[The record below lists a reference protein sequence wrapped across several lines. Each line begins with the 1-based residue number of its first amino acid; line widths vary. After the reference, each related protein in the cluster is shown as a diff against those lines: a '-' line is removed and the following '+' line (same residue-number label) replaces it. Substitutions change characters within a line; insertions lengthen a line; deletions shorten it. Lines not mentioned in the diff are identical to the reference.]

1 MDDFLQPKLIY
12 PETTQGAFFAYD
24 ETGIFLDKT
33 CFMMITKYARYIQA
47 TLSSQLFEFAYKRIF
62 SSIELGQHGFQYN
75 KHALIKLPIK
85 RFNEDDSTIFSEEFF
100 YNQYGITKGEI
111 DYIQNAI

>member
-1 MDDFLQPKLIY
+1 MDDFSRPKLIY
-12 PETTQGAFFAYD
+12 PETTLGAFFAYD
-24 ETGIFLDKT
+24 ETGMFLDKT
-33 CFMMITKYARYIQA
+33 CFMMITKSARYIQA

-85 RFNEDDSTIFSEEFF
+85 RFNENDFAIFSEEFF
-100 YNQYGITKGEI
+100 YNQYGITTDEI
-111 DYIQNAI
+111 DYILNTI

>member
-1 MDDFLQPKLIY
+1 MDDFSRPKLIY

-24 ETGIFLDKT
+24 ETGMFLDKT
-33 CFMMITKYARYIQA
+33 CFMMITKSARYIQA

-85 RFNEDDSTIFSEEFF
+85 RFNENDFAIFSEEFF
-100 YNQYGITKGEI
+100 YNQYGITTDEI
-111 DYIQNAI
+111 DYIQNTI

>member
-24 ETGIFLDKT
+24 ERGMFLDKT

-85 RFNEDDSTIFSEEFF
+85 EFNEDDSTIFSEEFF
-100 YNQYGITKGEI
+100 YNQYGITADEV

>member
-1 MDDFLQPKLIY
+1 
-12 PETTQGAFFAYD
+12 
-24 ETGIFLDKT
+24 
-33 CFMMITKYARYIQA
+33 MMTTKYVRYIQA

-85 RFNEDDSTIFSEEFF
+85 KFNGDDSAIFSEEFF
-100 YNQYGITKGEI
+100 YNQYGIITDEI
-111 DYIQNAI
+111 DYIQNTI